1 MDLGLCPG
9 QAKPLLLFLP
19 GLWLQGCFVDLCSC
33 STVFEL
39 DPNLNIKMTCIH
51 ARLLGPGKWKRFSLK
66 WFGWYVSCGSKEA
79 FHASLGFF
87 IHYAS
92 NPAESICRS
101 TTGCWQSY
109 TWFATEWRFRAWQ
122 FKPNDMGYHWC
133 NLRWPHSCYGE
144 RLASMGDSRREWS
157 TVG

>member
-66 WFGWYVSCGSKEA
+66 
-79 FHASLGFF
+79 
-87 IHYAS
+87 
-92 NPAESICRS
+92 
-101 TTGCWQSY
+101 
-109 TWFATEWRFRAWQ
+109 
-122 FKPNDMGYHWC
+122 
-133 NLRWPHSCYGE
+133 
-144 RLASMGDSRREWS
+144 
-157 TVG
+157 